1 MLNRKRPE
9 SSGNTPEADYEAGR
23 AAMRDSDHQD
33 LSGNSCPYSPTDRQ
47 LANHRTNWLTGYYDQ
62 FVDDSEIKARER
74 MGLPLI
80 NWVPPSDEP
89 KKKAKHHVRERN

>member
-1 MLNRKRPE
+1 MCHQRHEDPI
-9 SSGNTPEADYEAGR
+9 SG
-23 AAMRDSDHQD
+23 SD
-33 LSGNSCPYSPTDRQ
+33 CPYPAGDKDRS
-47 LANHRTNWLTGYYDQ
+47 NSRTNWLTGYYDQ
-62 FVDDSEIKARER
+62 FVDDSEIRAREK

>member
-1 MLNRKRPE
+1 MF
-9 SSGNTPEADYEAGR
+9 GNKKQKPSDPRNSPEADYEAGR

-33 LSGNSCPYSPTDRQ
+33 LSGISCPYSPTDRQ
-47 LANHRTNWLTGYYDQ
+47 TANHRTNWLTGFYDQ

-80 NWVPPSDEP
+80 NWVPPKEE
-89 KKKAKHHVRERN
+89 KKAKHHARERN